1 MPYVYRLL
9 HPILNQI
16 RQTKLTQNSPEP
28 EALLKELTALRAEI
42 KTFNNHR
49 FVRIQNKP
57 WRLFLN
63 RFIMGLATGFGTV
76 FGATVL
82 VSLAIYWLQ
91 GIDWLP
97 LIGDWAGQIA
107 EQMQGV
113 TEQTPPQ

>member
-1 MPYVYRLL
+1 LTNNPTDPDDVLDE
-9 HPILNQI
+9 LN
-16 RQTKLTQNSPEP
+16 
-28 EALLKELTALRAEI
+28 ALRVEI
-42 KTFNNHR
+42 EKFNNHR
-49 FVRIQNKP
+49 FVRIQNTP

-63 RFIMGLATGFGTV
+63 RFVMGLATGLGTV

-107 EQMQGV
+107 SQMQGG
-113 TEQTPPQ
+113 TE

>member
-1 MPYVYRLL
+1 MSSSD
-9 HPILNQI
+9 QD
-16 RQTKLTQNSPEP
+16 
-28 EALLKELTALRAEI
+28 ALFAELKALRAEVE
-42 KTFNNHR
+42 TFNNHR

-63 RFIMGLATGFGTV
+63 RFVMGLATGFGTV

-82 VSLAIYWLQ
+82 VSLVIYWLQ

-107 EQMQGV
+107 EQMQGGND
-113 TEQTPPQ
+113 